1 MRKDVEIIVYGEE
14 QICASC
20 VGMPSSIETYEWLA
34 AALERKFPGQ
44 PFSIQ
49 YVDFN
54 QPPSGDRHQEFVQKL
69 LEDELFYPLV
79 VMDGEIIA
87 EGNPRLKTITE
98 RMELQGYR
106 KQPEKA
112 GTE

>member
-1 MRKDVEIIVYGEE
+1 MMTEAEIIVYGEE

-34 AALERKFPGQ
+34 AALKRKFPGQ
-44 PFSIQ
+44 SFSIQ

-54 QPPSGDRHQEFVQKL
+54 QPPPGDRHQEFVRQL

-87 EGNPRLKTITE
+87 EGNPRLKTITS
-98 RMELQGYR
+98 RMEQLGYR
-106 KQPEKA
+106 KDTEKT
-112 GTE
+112 GTD